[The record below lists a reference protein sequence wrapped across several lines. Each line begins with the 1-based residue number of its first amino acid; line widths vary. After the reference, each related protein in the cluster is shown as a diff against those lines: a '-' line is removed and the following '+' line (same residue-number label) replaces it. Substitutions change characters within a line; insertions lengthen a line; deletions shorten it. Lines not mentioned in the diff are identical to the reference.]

1 MYCLSFCSRST
12 HSTSL
17 NLGRRYHYKVIAD
30 DLILAVGLKD
40 GRIRLWNIKTG
51 ELTGNYFAKVSMEHF
66 GVGFCTGKNF
76 LTTL

>member
-1 MYCLSFCSRST
+1 
-12 HSTSL
+12 
-17 NLGRRYHYKVIAD
+17 VIAD